1 MKVLV
6 DAESKQ
12 ILGASL
18 LGMGADEVVH
28 SILDMMAA
36 QQPYTTITRTM
47 HIHPTVSELVPT
59 LFGGLKPLQ

>member
-1 MKVLV
+1 MPQ
-6 DAESKQ
+6 SKQ

-28 SILDMMAA
+28 SILDVMAA